1 MCGREELNNLR
12 TKQSKDFF
20 MAQGQEALT
29 HIEDS
34 FIARLNLSCGQEIHL
49 GSRRINSWILT
60 FVHTTFQL
68 SDLV

>member
-1 MCGREELNNLR
+1 
-12 TKQSKDFF
+12 

-34 FIARLNLSCGQEIHL
+34 FIARLNLSCGKEIHL

-60 FVHTTFQL
+60 FVRTTFQL